1 MTILRNEKGLSII
14 KTLIWLLLITVVV
27 YLGIKLLPMYI
38 DYERMKDEMAVKAS
52 LAQVLKDDEIR
63 SALAAKAKELDLPLD
78 GDDFSIMRDDEHHH
92 MTIKAVWDIEI
103 HFPFELYVR
112 TFHFD
117 AIASEDTTRVRM

>member
-1 MTILRNEKGLSII
+1 MTILRNEKGLGTI
-14 KTLIWLLLITVVV
+14 KTWIWLLLITIVV
-27 YLGIKLLPMYI
+27 YLGIKLVPMYI

-78 GDDFSIMRDDEHHH
+78 DDDFSLMRDDEHHH

-103 HFPFELYVR
+103 HFPFEIYVR